1 MPGQLNS
8 LTLNVIGQC
17 YAHVRPQEVHHLS
30 PPALPN
36 ESVCEANQYNEL
48 PIIAHFRRKRVI
60 GARSD
65 LVPLRIPTKS
75 AAGKLYRKISI
86 LVIPNCQELS
96 IRGPSAAA

>member
-1 MPGQLNS
+1 MRMFARKKCISPHLQLF
-8 LTLNVIGQC
+8 Q
-17 YAHVRPQEVHHLS
+17 
-30 PPALPN
+30 N

-48 PIIAHFRRKRVI
+48 PVIAHFRRKRVI

-86 LVIPNCQELS
+86 LVIPNRQELS